1 MRLLPPLLLLV
12 LLTGTGCGAAKERRW
27 TARTARMQACRARWV
42 NVPQQGPDTLRVIY
56 YQKAFRFDMAHFPHF
71 VIGTTTAGDT
81 IGFVDRT
88 LPDSAEVGERVAIA
102 PAPWSAAAMDTV
114 RPADQVFE
122 KDRLNALYC
131 AVRSL
136 HFGQLAPL
144 P

>member
-1 MRLLPPLLLLV
+1 MRLLPPLLLLA
-12 LLTGTGCGAAKERRW
+12 LLAGPGCGATKERRW
-27 TARTARMQACRARWV
+27 AARTARMEACRARWV
-42 NVPQQGPDTLRVIY
+42 SLAQQGPDTLRVIY
-56 YQKAFRFDMAHFPHF
+56 YQKAFRFDMVQYPPF

-81 IGFVDRT
+81 IGFVDRILT
-88 LPDSAEVGERVAIA
+88 DSAKVGDRVAIA
-102 PAPWSAAAMDTV
+102 PAPWSAAAMDTI
-114 RPADQVFE
+114 RPAEQVFE